1 MNVLNRHKRAFLL
14 CGIGL
19 CILAIVL
26 TVNPAV
32 GPNIFGRGLSV
43 IVTPLQ
49 SGMSVGVNWVQGQFF
64 AMGQS
69 QALLSENRAL
79 REEISLLQIE
89 NYRLQ
94 RADDENNRLS
104 ALLNMNQRYTQLPTM
119 GARIIGENPNPV
131 YSRFIIDRGTNDD
144 VDRNMAVL
152 GDGGLIGV
160 IRQVHPNR
168 AQFLSIIDGDFS
180 AAVMSER
187 TEDIGTVRGDMRLM
201 QQGLM
206 RMDHIAA
213 AAQIMPGD
221 EIITSPHSSIFP
233 PGLLVGTVR
242 SIHSNPDGL
251 TRHAIIVP
259 AASLDNLEM
268 VLIVTEVFGD
278 NMTVQDGHLFIYEE

>member
-1 MNVLNRHKRAFLL
+1 MSALKRHKRAFLYTGIVL
-14 CGIGL
+14 CFV
-19 CILAIVL
+19 AIVL
-26 TVNPAV
+26 SLNPGA
-32 GPNIFGRGLSV
+32 GSNIFARGLSS
-43 IVTPLQ
+43 IVAPIQGGL
-49 SGMSVGVNWVQGQFF
+49 SISISWVQGQFS
-64 AMGQS
+64 AMGNS
-69 QALLSENRAL
+69 QAIVQENRAL
-79 REEISLLQIE
+79 RDAISLLEIE

-104 ALLNMNQRYTQLPTM
+104 ALLNMSQRYAQLPIM
-119 GARIIGENPNPV
+119 GARIIGQNPNNA
-131 YSRFIIDRGTNDD
+131 YSRFFIDRGTNDY

-152 GDGGLIGV
+152 GDGGLLGV

-168 AQFLSIIDGDFS
+168 AQFFSIIDGDFS

-201 QQGLM
+201 QQGLI

-233 PGLLVGTVR
+233 PGLLVGTVQ

-251 TRHAIIVP
+251 TRHAIVVP
-259 AASLDNLEM
+259 AASVENLEM

-278 NMTVQDGHLFIYEE
+278 NTTIHDGHMFIYEE